1 MPSRDEKEVIL
12 PESGSRAQLADFKSS
27 LAVIVTHPWGP
38 LGGNMDNNVVLG
50 VVFWFQRI
58 RVTTLRFDFCGSQIG
73 RGHRQVEQVK
83 EAAEFL
89 LRGSHSRRHGRCPNR
104 LLLVGYSYGSII
116 AASASSSI
124 PQVIGVASIA
134 PPIGVRHWL
143 YMFNGNYHL
152 EQARRRQD
160 MPQLLVIGDEDNFT
174 SERAFMD
181 VVKAMR
187 QETTTGAVLKGA
199 DHFFRGREKDLM
211 DILGHWILN
220 VFPQCN
226 GDLKS
231 LPEAHFPLYEV
242 PSESLSDLGMGC
254 VPCVPTDT

>member
-1 MPSRDEKEVIL
+1 M
-12 PESGSRAQLADFKSS
+12 
-27 LAVIVTHPWGP
+27 
-38 LGGNMDNNVVLG
+38 
-50 VVFWFQRI
+50 
-58 RVTTLRFDFCGSQIG
+58 
-73 RGHRQVEQVK
+73 K

-211 DILGHWILN
+211 DILGECYIT
-220 VFPQCN
+220 FRGGCDSSP
-226 GDLKS
+226 
-231 LPEAHFPLYEV
+231 LPLPL
-242 PSESLSDLGMGC
+242 SLSFSHSLLTYWHLHDNLFRPLDSKCISTMQWRSK
-254 VPCVPTDT
+254 VSP